1 MVWLVIICLVAVLG
15 WLAMCQQRSK
25 CIKKH
30 GEQIPNIGITE
41 ASRRWPRCT
50 ISSMSGNLYVAYRN
64 KEIVGTTY
72 YESQLALEHK
82 AYATKDVDVGK
93 VSMLLPQTIGTDAD
107 TRDVVGT
114 KYVVMNVLEFPKTRT
129 GGARAE
135 FVFCNEEGV
144 LLFIGPKDIQHDVYV
159 PKASIGC
166 VDLKMAIYIGPQL
179 HLFAEVPLRIR
190 SVGKAGCRQV
200 WNDSFDARAVSR
212 PIGLAFSYLA
222 DMTEEEIKK
231 ESDEW
236 AEQFRVHN
244 EIEQLCRD
252 I

>member
-1 MVWLVIICLVAVLG
+1 MVWLVIICFVVVLG
-15 WLAMCQQRSK
+15 WFAMCQWRSK
-25 CIKKH
+25 CIKKL

-50 ISSMSGNLYVAYRN
+50 ISSMSGNLYVAYRD

-93 VSMLLPQTIGTDAD
+93 VSMLLPQTIGTDTD
-107 TRDVVGT
+107 VRDVVGT

-135 FVFCNEEGV
+135 FLFFGEESV
-144 LLFIGPKDIQHDVYV
+144 LLFIGPKDIQHNVYV

-166 VDLKMAIYIGPQL
+166 ADLKMAIYIGPQL

-190 SVGKAGCRQV
+190 YVGKEGCRQV
-200 WNDSFDARAVSR
+200 WNDSFDARTVSR
-212 PIGLAFSYLA
+212 PIGRAFSYLA